1 MEISLIISTFN
12 RKHLLIPLLYILE
25 KQTLKNFEV
34 IVADDGSTDGTVE
47 EVQKIADNLSY
58 DLQIVTQENMG
69 FRVASSR
76 NNGARAARSRQLVF
90 MDDDCRPDEIFL
102 ESYHSAFSEKHLLR
116 GDIIFVPSFEKQE
129 HVLFIYPANP
139 ETGLWGANFSL
150 AADLFWKVGAY
161 EESFINRS
169 GEDSDLQ
176 LRLWRSGIDTIAV
189 KGAHVYHLG
198 RPGWQKLVL
207 KR

>member
-12 RKHLLIPLLYILE
+12 RKDLLLPLLYILE
-25 KQTLKNFEV
+25 KQSLKNFEV
-34 IVADDGSTDGTVE
+34 IVADDGSTDGTPE
-47 EVQKIADNLSY
+47 EVKKIMNKLSY
-58 DLQIVTQENMG
+58 DLQIVSQGNIG

-76 NNGARAARSRQLVF
+76 NNGARAARTRQLVF

-102 ESYHSAFSEKHLLR
+102 ESYHRAFSENHLLR
-116 GDIIFVPSFEKQE
+116 GDILFVPSFEELE
-129 HVLFIYPANP
+129 HVLFIHPGSP

-150 AADLFWKVGAY
+150 AAELFWRVGAY

-176 LRLWRSGIDTIAV
+176 LRLWHSGIDTIAV

-198 RPGWQKLVL
+198 RPTAGRNWF
-207 KR
+207 